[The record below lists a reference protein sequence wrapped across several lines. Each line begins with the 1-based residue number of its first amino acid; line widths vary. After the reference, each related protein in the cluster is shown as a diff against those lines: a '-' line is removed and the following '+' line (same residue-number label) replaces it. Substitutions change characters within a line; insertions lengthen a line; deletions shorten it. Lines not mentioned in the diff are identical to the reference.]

1 MVRHVPWDE
10 MPYYYAPNKNAL
22 KKNKPVSE
30 EPVVVI
36 ERTLSRDLKEIG
48 MKTTFGLI
56 CGGISGGMLKTVE
69 VLRDVKAMSADKRK
83 TTMSIL
89 RFAGQLGG

>member
-10 MPYYYAPNKNAL
+10 MPYHYAPNKHTL
-22 KKNKPVSE
+22 KKKTVSE
-30 EPVVVI
+30 EPVVVK
-36 ERTLSRDLKEIG
+36 ERTIEDDIKSVG
-48 MKTTFGLI
+48 MKATFGLL
-56 CGGISGGMLKTVE
+56 CGGLSGGMLKTVE

-83 TTMSIL
+83 TTTSIL